1 MQNSMVNPNQI
12 ILITGSRKG
21 IGYQLVQY
29 YLDNDCTVI
38 GCSRSESTINN
49 SKYKHYILDVSN
61 EEQVVNMYKDIRK
74 VYGRLDVLINN
85 AGMASLNHSLLTP
98 VSTVKKLFD
107 TNFLGTFINSRQAVK
122 LMQKNKFGRIIN
134 FTTVAVPLN
143 LEGEAIYSSSKC
155 AVEQFSK
162 VFAKEISS
170 MGITI
175 NSVGPTPIQ
184 TDLIKAV
191 PKSKIDELLNQ
202 QAIKRLGEFEDVIN
216 VINFFIQ
223 KDSNFITGQTIYLG
237 GVFK

>member
-1 MQNSMVNPNQI
+1 MENSNLI

-21 IGYQLVQY
+21 IGYELVQY
-29 YLDNDCTVI
+29 YLGKGCTVI
-38 GCSRSESTINN
+38 GCSRSESNINN
-49 SKYKHYILDVSN
+49 DKYKHYILDVSN
-61 EEQVVNMYKDIRK
+61 EEEVVNMYKDVRK
-74 VYGRLDVLINN
+74 VFGRLDVLINN

-134 FTTVAVPLN
+134 FSTVAVPLN
-143 LEGEAIYSSSKC
+143 LEGEAIYASSKS
-155 AVEQFSK
+155 AVEQFTK

-175 NSVGPTPIQ
+175 NLVGPTPIQ

-202 QAIKRLGEFEDVIN
+202 QSIKRLGKFEDVIN

-223 KDSNFITGQTIYLG
+223 KESNFITGQTIYLG

>member
-1 MQNSMVNPNQI
+1 MVHSNAVM
-12 ILITGSRKG
+12 LITGTRKG

-29 YLDNDCTVI
+29 YLQKGCSVI
-38 GCSRSESTINN
+38 GCSRSESDIKNDN
-49 SKYKHYILDVSN
+49 YKHYILDVSN
-61 EEQVVNMYKDIRK
+61 EGEVVEMYNDIRR

-107 TNFLGTFINSRQAVK
+107 TNFLGTFLNSRQAVK

-143 LEGEAIYSSSKC
+143 LEGEAIYASSKS
-155 AVEQFSK
+155 AVEQFTK
-162 VFAKEISS
+162 VFSKEISS

-175 NSVGPTPIQ
+175 NSIGPSPIQ

-191 PKSKIDELLNQ
+191 PKTKIDDLLNQ
-202 QAIKRLGEFEDVIN
+202 QAIKRLGDFNDVIN
-216 VINFFIQ
+216 VIDFFI
-223 KDSNFITGQTIYLG
+223 KKESNFITGQNIYLG

>member
-1 MQNSMVNPNQI
+1 MENSNLI

-21 IGYQLVQY
+21 IGYELVQY
-29 YLDNDCTVI
+29 YLGKGYTVI
-38 GCSRSESTINN
+38 GCSRSESDINN
-49 SKYKHYILDVSN
+49 DKYKHYILDVSN
-61 EEQVVNMYKDIRK
+61 EEEVVNMYKDVRK
-74 VYGRLDVLINN
+74 VFGRLDVLINN

-98 VSTVKKLFD
+98 VSTVKNLFD

-134 FTTVAVPLN
+134 FSTVAVPLN
-143 LEGEAIYSSSKC
+143 LEGEAIYASSKS
-155 AVEQFSK
+155 AVEQFTK

-175 NSVGPTPIQ
+175 NLVGPTPIQ

-202 QAIKRLGEFEDVIN
+202 QSIKRLGKFEDVIN

-223 KDSNFITGQTIYLG
+223 KESNFITGQTIYLG